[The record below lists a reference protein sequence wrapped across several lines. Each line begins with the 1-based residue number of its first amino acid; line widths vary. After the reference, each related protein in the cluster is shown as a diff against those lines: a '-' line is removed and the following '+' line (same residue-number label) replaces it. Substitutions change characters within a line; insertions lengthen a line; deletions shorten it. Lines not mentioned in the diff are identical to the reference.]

1 MQPIPRGEDYAVV
14 FGRLLAKAHTSIRR
28 LARLSG
34 VSRRTLENWL
44 DGTVRRPRHWEP
56 ILQIGRALHLSAA
69 EVDSLLL
76 AAGQPSLTTLQS
88 LPGLKPNAELLILW
102 QSPTTHSDR
111 ERSQSLLRSG
121 LPAPATPF
129 IGRERQL
136 PELATL
142 LARADVRLVT
152 VTGPGGIG
160 KTRVAIEAARRATGL
175 FPDGVFFISLESVGT
190 ADALVDRLIM
200 GLAIHRDPAI
210 PRFDAI
216 VGFLGESQA
225 LLVLDTFEN
234 VLPSAVLIA
243 QLIQGTP
250 HLKIL
255 VTSRAVLRLTGEH
268 IVTLPPLTVGSA
280 DADPAIVAHYEAV
293 KLFLARVREVR
304 PDFTLTA
311 NNVDDVLAICRIGEG
326 LPLALELAAG
336 QTRVLSLPELRRQLK
351 KDPSSLA
358 GGPRD
363 APLRHRSMQE
373 TIAWS
378 HNLLDEKEQVL
389 FRRISIYR
397 DGCTLAAA
405 KAVNAGDRLTEDR
418 FIIAL
423 TGLLDQSL
431 LQFQRIGDQRIYRM
445 HNLTRQFAFA
455 QLIRSGELDS
465 VMSQLLDYLEALA
478 ESVDQHMRDSER
490 NYWLGQFD
498 PESNN
503 VWLVMEWGLDTEQPP
518 IIEQCLRLCS
528 LMLQYWNLRGQVDLA
543 RKWTD
548 QALKAARQAGLPNE
562 RQIGALL
569 TASALALIQAD
580 GQSSSELSATALNS
594 SRQTK
599 DWRAEA
605 HALHLLGMAA
615 YYHGDLATAGEVW
628 NEALQVCEQLGDGS
642 VTARAL
648 DDLGNL
654 ASRQGDFELSLA
666 LHQREQQASLAAG
679 DVYSEFYAVLN
690 LGDVSIRL
698 NRLSEAEMYNRRAQE
713 LSRQMG
719 DARGLAHTLI
729 TQARLLRQLDRLP
742 EARDLLLE
750 ALALSW
756 RIQNLDIVLTALE
769 QLLIVGAIKTPFAQ
783 IRLMS
788 MVHRNRGRYGPSS
801 YPEDDAALQVLAK
814 QLRQQMGTEP
824 YGQEWD
830 LGQILTWEEAIAQG
844 MNNNPGATHLN
855 AATVLIPHIPENPGE

>member
-1 MQPIPRGEDYAVV
+1 MQPNPRGEDYAVV
-14 FGRLLAKAHTSIRR
+14 FGRLLAKAHTSVRR

-34 VSRRTLENWL
+34 ISRRTLENWL
-44 DGTVRRPRHWEP
+44 DGTVRQPRHWEP

-76 AAGQPSLTTLQS
+76 AASQPSLTTLQS
-88 LPGLKPNAELLILW
+88 TPALKSNAELLNLW
-102 QSPTTHSDR
+102 QSPATHSGE

-121 LPAPATPF
+121 LPVPATPF

-136 PELATL
+136 PELSAL
-142 LARADVRLVT
+142 LGRADVRLVT

-160 KTRVAIEAARRATGL
+160 KTRVAIEAARRAAGL

-190 ADALVDRLIM
+190 TDALFDRLIID
-200 GLAIHRDPAI
+200 LAIHRDPAI

-216 VGFLGESQA
+216 VGFLGESRA
-225 LLVLDTFEN
+225 LLVLDTFET
-234 VLPSAVLIA
+234 VLSSAALIA

-255 VTSRAVLRLTGEH
+255 VTSRVVLRLTGEH
-268 IVTLPPLTVGSA
+268 IVTLPPLADGSA
-280 DADPAIVAHYEAV
+280 DTDPTIVAHYESV
-293 KLFLARVREVR
+293 KLFLARVKEVR

-311 NNVDDVLAICRIGEG
+311 KNMDDVLAICRIGEG

-336 QTRVLSLPELRRQLK
+336 QTRVLSLPELRRQIN
-351 KDPSSLA
+351 KDPNALA
-358 GGPRD
+358 GGPHD
-363 APLRHRSMQE
+363 APMRHRSMQN

-378 HNLLDEKEQVL
+378 HKLLSVEEQVL
-389 FRRISIYR
+389 FRRLSIYR

-405 KAVNAGDRLTEDR
+405 KAVTLGDRLTEDR
-418 FIIAL
+418 FIAAL

-431 LQFQRIGDQRIYRM
+431 LQFQRIGEQRVYRM

-455 QLIRSGELDS
+455 QLIQSGELDS
-465 VMSQLLDYLEALA
+465 AMSQLLDYLEALA
-478 ESVDQHMRDSER
+478 ECVDQHIRDSER
-490 NYWLGQFD
+490 DYWLGQFD

-503 VWLVMEWGLDTEQPP
+503 LWLVMEWGLGTDQPTT
-518 IIEQCLRLCS
+518 IEQCLRLCS
-528 LMLQYWNLRGQVDLA
+528 MMLQYWNLRGQVDLA
-543 RKWTD
+543 RKWTE
-548 QALKAARQAGLPNE
+548 QALEAARQAGLPNE
-562 RQIGALL
+562 RLIGALL

-580 GQSSSELSATALNS
+580 GQSSSELSSTALKS
-594 SRQTK
+594 SRETK
-599 DWRAEA
+599 DRKSEA

-615 YYHGDLATAGEVW
+615 YYHGDLATAGDVW
-628 NEALQVCEQLGDGS
+628 NDALQVCEQLGDGS

-654 ASRQGDFELSLA
+654 ASRQGDYELSLA
-666 LHQREQQASLAAG
+666 LHQREREASLAAG
-679 DVYSEFYAVLN
+679 DIYSEFYAVLN

-698 NRLSEAEMYNRRAQE
+698 NRLPEAESYNRRAQD

-729 TQARLLRQLDRLP
+729 TQARLLRQLDRLS

-769 QLLIVGAIKTPFAQ
+769 QLLIIGAIMTPFAQ

-788 MVHRNRGRYGPSS
+788 MIHLNRGRYGPSS

-814 QLRQQMGTEP
+814 QLREQMGTEL
-824 YGQEWD
+824 YGHEWE
-830 LGQILTWEEAIAQG
+830 LGRILTWEEAIAQG
-844 MNNNPGATHLN
+844 LNNNPKAPHLH
-855 AATVLIPHIPENPGE
+855 AADVLIPHVPENSG